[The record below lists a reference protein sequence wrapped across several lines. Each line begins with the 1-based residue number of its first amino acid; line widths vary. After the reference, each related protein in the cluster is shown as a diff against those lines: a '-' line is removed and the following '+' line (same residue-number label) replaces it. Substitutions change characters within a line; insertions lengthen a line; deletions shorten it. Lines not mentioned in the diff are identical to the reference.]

1 MENTQST
8 LVSPPQAGARRQ
20 PTVREINARLW
31 CGQGYCYV
39 SLADGRRMRVSWVK
53 SRKGVMEG
61 RVINTSGWTTAPT
74 TWEVIP
80 ADAVVELS

>member
-1 MENTQST
+1 M
-8 LVSPPQAGARRQ
+8 
-20 PTVREINARLW
+20 
-31 CGQGYCYV
+31 
-39 SLADGRRMRVSWVK
+39 K